1 MIETEANLPQKKMKM
16 FSGHSAERIEPVFSI
31 APEAFDP
38 VDVISTFRSASLLPD
53 HHVVSL
59 DAQRTVCLPVIGVV
73 ETTGFGMRTD
83 QPDHSLPFSCGN
95 REHLHLAVALQD
107 PQYDDFAGGSPT
119 SFAVPSPA
127 NRGLVALNGS
137 FERLSQF
144 LGMSTTS
151 SHQAIEALDRRS
163 TGQCPETLPV
173 HRHTQNEEF
182 QQTTLGSI
190 RQAACRPRRRLR
202 EAVSAGPTL
211 QTSVGELVGTCVT
224 ASAASSHGQTSVNL
238 VRFG

>member
-1 MIETEANLPQKKMKM
+1 MIEAESNLPQKKMKM
-16 FSGHSAERIEPVFSI
+16 FSGHSAERIQPVFSI

-38 VDVISTFRSASLLPD
+38 VDVISTFRSTPLLPN
-53 HHVVSL
+53 HQVVSL
-59 DAQRTVCLPVIGVV
+59 DAQRTVCLPIIGVV
-73 ETTGFGMRTD
+73 ETAGLGVSTD

-95 REHLHLAVALQD
+95 RKHLHLAVALQD
-107 PQYDDFAGGSPT
+107 PQYDNFAGGPPT

-127 NRGLVALNGS
+127 NCGLVALDGS
-137 FERLSQF
+137 FEGLMKF

-173 HRHTQNEEF
+173 HRHAQNEEF
-182 QQTTLGSI
+182 QQTTLGAI
-190 RQAACRPRRRLR
+190 RQAACRPRGRLR
-202 EAVSAGPTL
+202 IAVSAGPTL
-211 QTSVGELVGTCVT
+211 QASVGELVGTSVI
-224 ASAASSHGQTSVNL
+224 ASTTSSHGQTSVNL

>member
-16 FSGHSAERIEPVFSI
+16 FSGYSAERIQPVFSI
-31 APEAFDP
+31 TPEAFDP
-38 VDVISTFRSASLLPD
+38 VDVISTFRSTSLFPN

-73 ETTGFGMRTD
+73 ETAWLGVRTD

-107 PQYDDFAGGSPT
+107 PQYDDFASGTPT

-127 NRGLVALNGS
+127 NRGLVALDAS
-137 FERLSQF
+137 FEGLPQF
-144 LGMSTTS
+144 LGMGTTS

-163 TGQCPETLPV
+163 TGQSPETLSV

-182 QQTTLGSI
+182 QQTTLGAI
-190 RQAACRPRRRLR
+190 RQAACCPRGRLR
-202 EAVSAGPTL
+202 IAVSAGSTL
-211 QTSVGELVGTCVT
+211 QASIGEFVGASMI
-224 ASAASSHGQTSVNL
+224 ASATSSHGQTSVNL